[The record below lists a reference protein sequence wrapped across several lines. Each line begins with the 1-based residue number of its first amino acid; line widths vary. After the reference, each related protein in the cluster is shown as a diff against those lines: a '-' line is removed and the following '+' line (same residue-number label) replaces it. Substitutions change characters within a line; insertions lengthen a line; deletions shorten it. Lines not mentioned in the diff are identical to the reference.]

1 MQTIIGIGICLI
13 VVIYFSIGFMNTYHE
28 GMTDPATIKTKEGS
42 KVVASAGGTVSL
54 KTAAKNKQEHVEA
67 ILPTLG
73 LNKDNIETYT
83 EMIDNLLNYYDYQT
97 LIDIS
102 NAQPDA
108 NGKYDLK
115 SIAQYKAIKDALNDS
130 LAYLQLVSN

>member
-28 GMTDPATIKTKEGS
+28 GLTSTTPVESGQ
-42 KVVASAGGTVSL
+42 VVASASGAVSL
-54 KTAAKNKQEHVEA
+54 KTAAEQKQNHSDA
-67 ILPTLG
+67 LG
-73 LNKDNIETYT
+73 QTIGVIDNPINVATYT

-130 LAYLQLVSN
+130 LAYLHLVSN